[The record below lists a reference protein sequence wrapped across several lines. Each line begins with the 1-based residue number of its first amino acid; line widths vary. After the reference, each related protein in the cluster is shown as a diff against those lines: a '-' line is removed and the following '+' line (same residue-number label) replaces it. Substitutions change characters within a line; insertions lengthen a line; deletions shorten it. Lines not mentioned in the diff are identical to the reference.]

1 MEWVIGSDR
10 REAEKVALRQ
20 CLREFKSQVM
30 EIWHSPRV
38 QMFSSW
44 NINSYYETKK
54 FCGQT
59 HLETIGFWI
68 RKNVKHFITRLLRA
82 FTMVTSISNAQE
94 KYNLKY
100 FSNFLFNLEGLMFQK
115 KERKNKDWK
124 MFLEVRNGERLRISE
139 EEVLWPTYVLERM
152 WRMEWTGRW

>member
-1 MEWVIGSDR
+1 
-10 REAEKVALRQ
+10 
-20 CLREFKSQVM
+20 
-30 EIWHSPRV
+30 
-38 QMFSSW
+38 
-44 NINSYYETKK
+44 
-54 FCGQT
+54 
-59 HLETIGFWI
+59 
-68 RKNVKHFITRLLRA
+68 
-82 FTMVTSISNAQE
+82 MVTSISNPQE

-152 WRMEWTGRW
+152 